1 MAGIGRGMDGS
12 GGGVPIKTVT
22 SFKYLGSL
30 LNSMDDVCKS
40 VIVNLQKVQSIWYQ
54 LYRILW
60 REGVSPKTSG
70 IF

>member
-1 MAGIGRGMDGS
+1 MAGIGRGMDGN
-12 GGGVPIKTVT
+12 GGGVAIKTVT

-40 VIVNLQKVQSIWYQ
+40 VIVNLQKVQRIWYQ